1 MLIVAMVEHGQST
14 KLSSFPFIGL
24 QDDVDD
30 TLLRKAEEVVDIA
43 PYPSYHK
50 ILFSWRIQH
59 GDFQGAAAVM
69 YKRLQLLRNSSSAE
83 LDVNF
88 ETLEISEAYLA
99 VINALSCV
107 KEENAWFFVSRV
119 EKDESSSKR
128 AKIDGKSAQIRVALS
143 LEDVR
148 TEYAVELERQ
158 QIIIGKVADE
168 FGLDDV
174 DI

>member
-1 MLIVAMVEHGQST
+1 
-14 KLSSFPFIGL
+14 
-24 QDDVDD
+24 
-30 TLLRKAEEVVDIA
+30 
-43 PYPSYHK
+43 
-50 ILFSWRIQH
+50 
-59 GDFQGAAAVM
+59 M

-107 KEENAWFFVSRV
+107 ADENAWFFVSKI
-119 EKDESSSKR
+119 EKDESPSKR
-128 AKIDGKSAQIRVALS
+128 ARIDGKGAEIRIALS

-168 FGLDDV
+168 FGLDEV